1 MARSQYHQSPSH
13 QQWNRA
19 LVTGATAGIGKAL
32 ATELA
37 AAGTDLVLVARTGEQ
52 LALVAK
58 GLEETHGVSVEVLVA
73 DLGDE
78 ASLRNVVDRLGA
90 EVSPVDLL
98 VNNAGFGFL
107 DDFITLDIENEQAVI
122 ALNVLALHRL
132 CHAAGTAMA
141 TRGRGGILN
150 VSSVAAYYP
159 SPRSATY
166 AATKAF
172 VTMLSEALHVELK
185 PRGVVVT
192 CLAPGLTR
200 TEFHERARLDV
211 SAYPDW
217 LWQRAETVA
226 AAGLRGLAAGKV
238 TVIPGAH
245 NRLFTG
251 GLRVTPG
258 PLRRFIEKRVDDR
271 VRMLRVPFTPDRLE

>member
-1 MARSQYHQSPSH
+1 MVSRQPQR
-13 QQWNRA
+13 WNRA
-19 LVTGATAGIGKAL
+19 LVTGATAGIGKAI
-32 ATELA
+32 ATQLA
-37 AAGTDLVLVARTGEQ
+37 ATGTDLVIVARNQEGLSLVAE
-52 LALVAK
+52 
-58 GLEETHGVSVEVLVA
+58 GLEADHGVSVEMLIA
-73 DLGDE
+73 DLAVE
-78 ASLRNVVDRLGA
+78 PSVRAVIERLSA
-90 EVSPVDLL
+90 DHAPIDLL

-107 DDFITLDIENEQAVI
+107 DEFIALDIDREQSVI
-122 ALNVLALHRL
+122 EVNVLALHRL

-141 TRGRGGILN
+141 NRGRGGILN

-172 VTMLSEALHVELK
+172 VTSFSDALHVELK

-200 TEFHERARLDV
+200 TEFHERADLDV
-211 SAYPDW
+211 SDYPDW
-217 LWQRAETVA
+217 IWQDAETVA
-226 AAGLRGLAAGKV
+226 AAGLDGLAAGKV

-245 NRLFTG
+245 NKLFTG

-258 PLRRFIEKRVDDR
+258 ALRRLIEERVDKRVR
-271 VRMLRVPFTPDRLE
+271 VRRVPSTPDQSE